1 MSGRERESCVVQA
14 PREDVCDMG
23 LMLHLA
29 AERTVLK
36 DVVLAIICV
45 HLMSFAEPSVG
56 VGLHRQSPLF

>member
-1 MSGRERESCVVQA
+1 MQA
-14 PREDVCDMG
+14 PGEDVCDME

-56 VGLHRQSPLF
+56 VGLHRESPLF